1 VEPELARVVLA
12 DFEPGRHQ
20 ISYGR
25 RGPNGHHRNPGER
38 A

>member
-25 RGPNGHHRNPGER
+25 SR